1 MKLVFKN
8 EVIDN
13 VVIKEKVTAF
23 ELSEV
28 ITASIMEYIS
38 SNDNVKNLIYD
49 NQYNSTRY
57 NIILTKISNSVNTP
71 DNDSIGLDKIRQLSS
86 NIKVYT
92 ELDSLFSF
100 LKDLFDIDSIVIEV
114 DYFYTS
120 LINEKTKNVIKKMI
134 ENTSFNI
141 TFKV

>member
-49 NQYNSTRY
+49 NQYNSIRY
-57 NIILTKISNSVNTP
+57 NIVLTKISNSVNTP

>member
-49 NQYNSTRY
+49 NQYNSIRY